1 MKRTTRLVLSVA
13 AGCLA
18 MGLAFAYGSSVR
30 AEAEQARQEMLAAY
44 GGDLVTVCV
53 ASRAIEPGEEL
64 DESNVRAEE
73 WVASLLPPGAETSIE
88 ELVGRRAT
96 STVPERA
103 VICPAYLEERGGA
116 LEVPE
121 GMVAVSVT
129 ADASHA
135 VGGSV
140 APGDEVD
147 VYVSNA
153 GVADLLC
160 RARILETSAH
170 ASETDGADLSWVTL
184 AVEPERVEELLAATA
199 KGTVSLTVPGAGA
212 SSGTDEETPAGD
224 VDEAGGDGAPAD
236 ADAAETEDAETE
248 DADAVAA
255 GDGSSDD
262 GNAGEETS

>member
-18 MGLAFAYGSSVR
+18 MGLALAYGSSVR
-30 AEAEQARQEMLAAY
+30 AEAEQARQELLAAY

-53 ASRAIEPGEEL
+53 ASSAIDAGEEL
-64 DESNVRAEE
+64 DESNVHTEE
-73 WVASLLPPGAETSIE
+73 WIASLLPPGAETSIE
-88 ELVGRRAT
+88 EVTGKRAT
-96 STVPERA
+96 SSIPERA
-103 VICPAYLEERGGA
+103 VICPAYFTENEGA

-121 GMVAVSVT
+121 GMVAVSVA

-140 APGDEVD
+140 QPGDEVD

-160 RARILETSAH
+160 RACILETSAH
-170 ASETDGADLSWVTL
+170 ASEADGADLSWVTL
-184 AVEPERVEELLAATA
+184 AVEPERVEELLAATG

-212 SSGTDEETPAGD
+212 AL
-224 VDEAGGDGAPAD
+224 AD
-236 ADAAETEDAETE
+236 AEEAADVEDAEEIAEE
-248 DADAVAA
+248 DV
-255 GDGSSDD
+255 S
-262 GNAGEETS
+262 